1 MKKYSSRIVIPLKKH
16 IRRIAMSC
24 GLALFFTIIVTMIDR
39 VALHPEREEAAAGS
53 SVVIYG
59 TGRDSGQDAGMATG
73 SGRPA
78 GSGGTD
84 AAGGSGKGDGP
95 GGSDAVYTAGSRE
108 GNGTN
113 QDADLGN
120 RPEPVVEKKKIALTF
135 DDGPDEEYTPMLLD
149 GLAERGVRVSFFVIG
164 AAAKEQPEI
173 MKRIVEEGH
182 LIGNHTYNHVDL
194 KTMTYTAARKEIK
207 KANEVIAKYTGE
219 EPCFL
224 RPPFGSASKKIEK
237 ELEMIQV
244 LWTIDTMDWSCQN
257 EESICNTVYREIEE
271 NSIILMHDEYPSTV
285 RSALSIID
293 RLQNEGYEFVTVDEI
308 VMD

>member
-1 MKKYSSRIVIPLKKH
+1 MKKHGSRIVIPLKKH
-16 IRRIAMSC
+16 IRSMVIPCA
-24 GLALFFTIIVTMIDR
+24 LALFFTIIVTMIDR
-39 VALHPEREEAAAGS
+39 AALHPEQEEAAAGS

-59 TGRDSGQDAGMATG
+59 AGQAGRAD
-73 SGRPA
+73 
-78 GSGGTD
+78 GGP
-84 AAGGSGKGDGP
+84 AAGGGNPAGTDGSGNTD
-95 GGSDAVYTAGSRE
+95 VVNTAGSRE
-108 GNGTN
+108 GNGAKGTD

-120 RPEPVVEKKKIALTF
+120 RATPAVEKKKIALTF

-164 AAAKEQPEI
+164 AAAEEHPEI

-194 KTMTYTAARKEIK
+194 KTMTRTAARKEIK
-207 KANEVIAKYTGE
+207 KANEVIAEYTGE

-237 ELEMIQV
+237 ELEMIEV
-244 LWTIDTMDWSCQN
+244 LWTIDTMDWSCKN